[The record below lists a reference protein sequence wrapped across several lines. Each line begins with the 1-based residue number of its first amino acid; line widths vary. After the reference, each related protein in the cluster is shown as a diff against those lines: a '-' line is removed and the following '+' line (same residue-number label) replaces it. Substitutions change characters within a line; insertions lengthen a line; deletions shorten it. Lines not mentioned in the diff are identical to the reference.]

1 MRHLIRRNLLLYFR
15 NLSHVLLSLLGA
27 IISFGLYLI
36 FLRSNLEASF
46 SQIPDSRMV
55 LNFWVIASTL
65 TIAGMTTT
73 LSNLSQM
80 TRDLEQGVR
89 NDLLM
94 APLGYWKLQL
104 SYLLSAILVGILMQV
119 LVLII
124 MLAYFI
130 IADSMVM
137 RWEILPQL
145 LLIIFLSASLSSI
158 LNMIIISFVKT
169 SSSLGSIE
177 TIIGTASGFLIGAY
191 MPIGIMPNFTQ
202 TLMKATPQ
210 LYIASLF
217 RQVLMNEE
225 LERIIFFARDR
236 VIEIMGVKIKWG
248 ELLTL
253 QTTYSI
259 VGVMIVVAAII
270 LGCVLWVQKKKR

>member
-80 TRDLEQGVR
+80 TRDFEQGVR

-104 SYLLSAILVGILMQV
+104 SYLFSAILVGILMQV

-130 IADSMVM
+130 IVDGMVM
-137 RWEILPQL
+137 RWNILPQL

-169 SSSLGSIE
+169 SGSLGSIE

-225 LERIIFFARDR
+225 LEQIIFFARNR

-248 ELLTL
+248 DLLTL

-259 VGVMIVVAAII
+259 VVVMIVVVAII
-270 LGCVLWVQKKKR
+270 LGCVLWEQKKKR